1 MKILVNSIPLTTLQ
15 TGIGR
20 YVRNLYR
27 AMEAM
32 AGGGIR
38 YFSGI
43 RANGGIPRGS
53 TPRSSMRTI
62 DALWKLPDPA
72 VFTLRVL
79 HWLAYEAML
88 RRTCGKERFDI
99 YHETGFVPAEI
110 RDVPIV
116 YNIYDLSLFKY
127 REKHPKERVWF
138 FDHFFRRR
146 FRAVDHVLT
155 ISAFV
160 KSEIID
166 EFRMD
171 PDRVTAIPLAPDP
184 VFSPRQK
191 EETDLVLRAR
201 GWPDEYLLF
210 VGSLEPR
217 KNLSLLMEA
226 LVMTG
231 EKIPVILTGWQAWGD
246 KEWMERARRSGLGD
260 RIHFAGYVDDETLA
274 HLYSGASGLVY
285 PSLYEGFGLPVLEA
299 MACGAPV
306 ICSDSPSLPE
316 TAGDAALYVRPDDAE
331 GLAHCID
338 RLVRD
343 TELAGGLREKG
354 LKRAA
359 SFTWERTA
367 RETLHL
373 FGRVAARHCGGG

>member
-1 MKILVNSIPLTTLQ
+1 VKILVNSIPLTTLQ

-20 YVRNLYR
+20 YVRNLYG
-27 AMEAM
+27 AMEAV

-43 RANGGIPRGS
+43 RADGGIPRGS
-53 TPRSSMRTI
+53 SPRFSMRTI

-88 RRTCGKERFDI
+88 RRACGRERFDV

-110 RDVPIV
+110 RDVPVV
-116 YNIYDLSLFKY
+116 YNIYDLSLLKY

-146 FRAVDHVLT
+146 FPAVAHVLT
-155 ISAFV
+155 ISSFV
-160 KSEIID
+160 KSEIVD

-171 PDRVTAIPLAPDP
+171 PDRVSAIPLAPDP
-184 VFSPRQK
+184 VFSPRRK
-191 EETDLVLRAR
+191 EETDLVLRER

-231 EKIPVILTGWQAWGD
+231 EKIPVILTGWQPGAT
-246 KEWMERARRSGLGD
+246 RSGSNG
-260 RIHFAGYVDDETLA
+260 RGGSV
-274 HLYSGASGLVY
+274 SGTGSILRGTSMTKPWRGSTAAPRDS
-285 PSLYEGFGLPVLEA
+285 FIR
-299 MACGAPV
+299 ACMKVSDCPFSRRWPAAP
-306 ICSDSPSLPE
+306 
-316 TAGDAALYVRPDDAE
+316 R
-331 GLAHCID
+331 
-338 RLVRD
+338 
-343 TELAGGLREKG
+343 
-354 LKRAA
+354 
-359 SFTWERTA
+359 
-367 RETLHL
+367 
-373 FGRVAARHCGGG
+373 

>member
-1 MKILVNSIPLTTLQ
+1 VKILVNSIPLKTLQ

-27 AMEAM
+27 AMETV

-43 RANGGIPRGS
+43 RAAGGIPPGGS
-53 TPRSSMRTI
+53 PRSSMKTI
-62 DALWKLPDPA
+62 DTLWKLPDPA

-79 HWLAYEAML
+79 HWLAYEGML
-88 RRTCGKERFDI
+88 RRACGRERFDI
-99 YHETGFVPAEI
+99 YHETGFVPPDV

-116 YNIYDLSLFKY
+116 YNIYDLSLLKH
-127 REKHPKERVWF
+127 REKHPRERVWF
-138 FDHFFRRR
+138 FDHFFSRR
-146 FRAVDHVLT
+146 FRGVAHVLT
-155 ISAFV
+155 ISEFV
-160 KSEIID
+160 KSEIVD
-166 EFRMD
+166 TFRVD
-171 PDRVTAIPLAPDP
+171 PDRVSAIPLAPDP
-184 VFSPRQK
+184 VFSPRRK
-191 EETDLVLRAR
+191 EETDLVLKER

-226 LVMTG
+226 LVMTR

-246 KEWMERARRSGLGD
+246 KEWLERARRLGIGD
-260 RIHFAGYVDDETLA
+260 RIRFAGYVDDETLA
-274 HLYSGASGLVY
+274 RLYSGTAGLVY

-299 MACGAPV
+299 MARGAPV
-306 ICSDSPSLPE
+306 ICSEASSLPE

-343 TELAGGLREKG
+343 TDLAGGLRKKG
-354 LKRAA
+354 LERAA
-359 SFTWERTA
+359 SFTWDRTA
-367 RETLHL
+367 VETLRL
-373 FGRVAARHCGGG
+373 FRRVADRP